1 MSRSRADP
9 RPHVGNWVRTP
20 SRPRIAAWPRDEDA
34 VCASCWTEGERS
46 FSFEFF
52 PPRDEAGEEQ
62 LWAAIRALEPYRPT
76 FVSVTYGAGGTTRD
90 KTVGIT
96 GRIARDTP
104 LTPVAHLTCVG
115 HTREELERILDAYA
129 AEGIEH
135 VMLLRGDP
143 SDGPRA
149 EWTPTEA
156 GSPTPSSWS
165 SWPRSRGDFRIGVA
179 AFPEGHPGA
188 SSRDADADV
197 LVAKANAG
205 AEFAV
210 TQMFF
215 RASDY
220 FELVERVRARG
231 ADIPIL
237 PGIMPILNLNAI
249 RRQGELIGTDVP
261 ADLVERIS
269 VHDGDPAAMRAEGI
283 AIAAE
288 LCEELLDGR
297 RPGAAL
303 LHAEPVQG
311 DAGDLRRAQ
320 HDRLTRYSVE
330 GCAPS
335 PSPVPAPRPPYPT
348 PPWSASPPSTAP
360 GRSPRPWPVPSPHA
374 RRWSRLRGT
383 WWSRPSTSRC
393 GPPTSRA
400 RYPGS
405 RRGTP

>member
-1 MSRSRADP
+1 MRELLDR
-9 RPHVGNWVRTP
+9 
-20 SRPRIAAWPRDEDA
+20 
-34 VCASCWTEGERS
+34 GERS

-96 GRIARDTP
+96 GRIARETP

-115 HTREELERILDAYA
+115 HTRAELERILDTYA

-149 EWTPTEA
+149 EWTPTDGRAHLRGRA
-156 GSPTPSSWS
+156 GRAGPLARRLPDRCGGV
-165 SWPRSRGDFRIGVA
+165 PRG
-179 AFPEGHPGA
+179 PPGA

-297 RPGAAL
+297 GARAAL

-320 HDRLTRYSVE
+320 HDRLT
-330 GCAPS
+330 A
-335 PSPVPAPRPPYPT
+335 
-348 PPWSASPPSTAP
+348 
-360 GRSPRPWPVPSPHA
+360 
-374 RRWSRLRGT
+374 
-383 WWSRPSTSRC
+383 
-393 GPPTSRA
+393 
-400 RYPGS
+400 
-405 RRGTP
+405 